1 MLSLVCL
8 GGLGGLGGCRT
19 EKTTSRGGNRAIPNA
34 TNPGATVPQQ
44 AAPSQQS
51 SAATGEPAVGPM
63 VGPMVDPVRERI
75 TRRVTFGAMGTEVV
89 LEAQGQEAEA
99 LDAALVAAR
108 AEFDRV
114 EDMMTSWRPSPLVTM
129 NDSADG
135 TPQTVPRELSD
146 LVARA
151 LTVARLSGGAFDP
164 TYASVGKLWDFKADP
179 PVIPSPTDIAAALDR
194 IGWAKVQ
201 FDQATAQVTMPE
213 GTRLGLGGIA
223 KGYGV
228 DRAMAVLMEH
238 GIEHGI
244 VNAGGDLK
252 ALGTDMGK
260 PWTIAIKHPR
270 DRERAIA
277 IVPVSNVCLV
287 TSGDYER
294 FFELD
299 GERYHHI
306 IDPRTGRPAR
316 GCMSATVTAPDAAL
330 ADAVATAVCVL
341 GPEVGLE
348 FIEQLPKIEAIVVDL
363 EGRVQRSSGLAQ
375 AR

>member
-1 MLSLVCL
+1 MKHRLRCRTVLCLFLPSLLCL
-8 GGLGGLGGCRT
+8 GALAACRS
-19 EKTTSRGGNRAIPNA
+19 EESNARGGNRS
-34 TNPGATVPQQ
+34 V
-44 AAPSQQS
+44 SE
-51 SAATGEPAVGPM
+51 SAATGAIVPAPIAAEPIAP
-63 VGPMVDPVRERI
+63 PAAHPVPGRI
-75 TRRVTFGAMGTEVV
+75 ARRVTFGAMGTEVV
-89 LEAQGQEAEA
+89 LEAQGQDAAA
-99 LDAALVAAR
+99 LDAALAAAR

-114 EDMMTSWRPSPLVTM
+114 EDMMTSWRDSPLVTM
-129 NDSADG
+129 NDRADG
-135 TPQTVPRELSD
+135 TPQNVPRELSD

-164 TYASVGKLWDFKADP
+164 TYASAGKLWDFKADP
-179 PVIPSPTDIAAALDR
+179 PVIPSQDDITAALDR
-194 IGWAKVQ
+194 IGWAKVEVN
-201 FDQATAQVTMPE
+201 QAEAQVTMPK

-238 GIEHGI
+238 GVEHGI

-260 PWTIAIKHPR
+260 AWTIAIKHPR

-306 IDPRTGRPAR
+306 IDPRTGRPAK

-348 FIEQLPKIEAIVVDL
+348 FVERLPKIEAIVVDL
-363 EGRVQRSSGLAQ
+363 EGRMQRSSGLAE